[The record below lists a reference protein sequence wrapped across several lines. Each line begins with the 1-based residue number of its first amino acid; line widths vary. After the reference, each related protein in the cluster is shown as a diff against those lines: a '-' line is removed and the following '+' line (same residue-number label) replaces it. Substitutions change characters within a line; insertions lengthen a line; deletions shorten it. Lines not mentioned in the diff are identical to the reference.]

1 MLLRLQSNII
11 TGLDSL
17 TAAPDDGKAFFGRD
31 AFANYMLVG
40 YRQLATDI
48 FSKKDNKIV
57 LNFEADIAKKLWD
70 NYYVPYISGYFSSS
84 GKFRSDDIKIG
95 NILACVSSSSSV
107 TYFPKE
113 VILNDEESHSI
124 ELETFACPKFKDGK
138 DYVVQQGAGMVVLKS
153 EEKEQQ
159 AAVEFLKWFTSDK
172 QNIAFSNAS
181 GYLPVTKSANDLDK
195 ITNQEVEVNESVK
208 KTLNTSLKMI
218 SDNNMYT
225 SVPFEKGTDAEMF

>member
-1 MLLRLQSNII
+1 
-11 TGLDSL
+11 
-17 TAAPDDGKAFFGRD
+17 
-31 AFANYMLVG
+31 MLVG

-124 ELETFACPKFKDGK
+124 EFVFII
-138 DYVVQQGAGMVVLKS
+138 
-153 EEKEQQ
+153 
-159 AAVEFLKWFTSDK
+159 
-172 QNIAFSNAS
+172 N
-181 GYLPVTKSANDLDK
+181 
-195 ITNQEVEVNESVK
+195 
-208 KTLNTSLKMI
+208 
-218 SDNNMYT
+218 
-225 SVPFEKGTDAEMF
+225 